1 MTRPYLIRY
10 NDVMMINSVGNDL
23 IEVENLLDIIGG
35 AEIPWTYEQVNEI
48 VIISNHNMPSWV
60 K

>member
-23 IEVENLLDIIGG
+23 IEEESLLDIIEG
-35 AEIPWTYEQVNEI
+35 AEMPWTYEQINEI
-48 VIISNHNMPSWV
+48 VITSNHNMPFWV